1 MVLALARIS
10 VASVVRGIVLSKPF
24 LRECLAEGIINYSAL
39 SRAISEDLR
48 VRGVEASH
56 AAVKMALIRVRSE
69 IIEESKKLERKLKR
83 VLGSTVL
90 QLQSDL
96 TVFTVKKHNIVP
108 KLPEIIKS
116 MEIARFFQVLQG
128 INTFTFI
135 VSREDIDRLTSNI
148 NKDDVIE
155 TLENQSAIV
164 LVSPREIVET
174 PGIVAFISSILYE
187 NDINITQVVSCYNDT
202 IILVESTK
210 AWEAFRVL
218 ETLIK
223 SMRT

>member
-10 VASVVRGIVLSKPF
+10 IASIVRGIVLSKPF
-24 LRECLAEGIINYSAL
+24 LKECLSEGIINYSAL
-39 SRAISEDLR
+39 SRAISEDLK

-56 AAVKMALIRVRSE
+56 AAIKMALIRVRSE
-69 IIEESKKLERKLKR
+69 IIEESKRLEWKLKR
-83 VLGSTVL
+83 VIGSTVL

-96 TVFTVKKHNIVP
+96 TVFTVKKHNVIP

-148 NKDDVIE
+148 NKSDIIE
-155 TLENQSAIV
+155 VLENQSAIV

-187 NDINITQVVSCYNDT
+187 NDINISQIVSCYNDT
-202 IILVESTK
+202 IILVDSAK
-210 AWEAFRVL
+210 AWEAYRVL